1 MKWLSQFARFWYDF
15 IVGDDWTIAVA
26 VVGVVAITDVV
37 ANAGRVAW
45 PIVPIGVGVVLALS
59 VQRVL
64 RVHQQ
69 QARELGEGGTQ

>member
-1 MKWLSQFARFWYDF
+1 MKWLTQFARFWYDF

-26 VVGVVAITDVV
+26 VVVVVAITDVV

-45 PIVPIGVGVVLALS
+45 PIIPIGVAVVLSLS
-59 VQRVL
+59 VRRVL

-69 QARELGEGGTQ
+69 SARELGEEGTQ

>member
-1 MKWLSQFARFWYDF
+1 MKWLSQFAHFWYDF

-26 VVGVVAITDVV
+26 VVVVVAITDVV

-45 PIVPIGVGVVLALS
+45 PIVPIGVGVVLGLS
-59 VQRVL
+59 VRRVL